1 MADLMAVQWTLSDV
15 CSFLSSASRLV
26 DETYDR
32 DTSLSGSL
40 SPLTADM
47 LSQTPDPSTEEII
60 ELFPFGGGKYI
71 THLPIDDSWMD
82 HHQKWH
88 DGVPLC
94 RTCLKNGSRYNDPC
108 AAIFMEATSTKSV
121 VIFADQ
127 CTMCR
132 GLYDG
137 LQGLDRS
144 EISEPEDC
152 GHHALPQGAEHWTK
166 DSDIIPPPMKE
177 GFVWQRPTF
186 VDGKLRFPDG
196 QAAADAAA
204 IALSASEVAT
214 KMVIVATMYSM
225 VESPSVAKS
234 SITTSSP

>member
-1 MADLMAVQWTLSDV
+1 M
-15 CSFLSSASRLV
+15 
-26 DETYDR
+26 
-32 DTSLSGSL
+32 
-40 SPLTADM
+40 
-47 LSQTPDPSTEEII
+47 
-60 ELFPFGGGKYI
+60 ELFPYGIAKYI
-71 THLPIDDSWMD
+71 THLPIDESWMD

-94 RTCLKNGSRYNDPC
+94 RTCLKNGSKYNDPC
-108 AAIFMEATSTKSV
+108 AAIFMEATPTRSV

-127 CTMCR
+127 CTMSR

-152 GHHALPQGAEHWTK
+152 GYHASRPSPRSRVLDKRQRHRTPAYNAR
-166 DSDIIPPPMKE
+166 IKE

-204 IALSASEVAT
+204 IALSASEAAT

-225 VESPSVAKS
+225 VEPSSVIKS
-234 SITTSSP
+234 STASSSP

>member
-1 MADLMAVQWTLSDV
+1 
-15 CSFLSSASRLV
+15 
-26 DETYDR
+26 
-32 DTSLSGSL
+32 
-40 SPLTADM
+40 
-47 LSQTPDPSTEEII
+47 
-60 ELFPFGGGKYI
+60 
-71 THLPIDDSWMD
+71 
-82 HHQKWH
+82 
-88 DGVPLC
+88 
-94 RTCLKNGSRYNDPC
+94 
-108 AAIFMEATSTKSV
+108 
-121 VIFADQ
+121 
-127 CTMCR
+127 MCR

-152 GHHALPQGAEHWTK
+152 GYHALPQGAEYWTK
-166 DSDIIPPPMKE
+166 DSDIIPPPIKE
-177 GFVWQRPTF
+177 GFVWQKPTF

-214 KMVIVATMYSM
+214 KIVIIATMYSM